1 LGETGAVI
9 PGGEGV
15 AHLFI
20 VAPTAERALRGTFT
34 EREGLLMGMH
44 PTLARR
50 LERIERMGAAPD
62 PPRRAGRAA

>member
-1 LGETGAVI
+1 VI

-20 VAPTAERALRGTFT
+20 VETSGQQAQRGTFT

-44 PTLARR
+44 PALKSR
-50 LERIERMGAAPD
+50 LTRIERMGATPD
-62 PPRRAGRAA
+62 PPRRAGRVV